1 MSLENPFHT
10 SANQEKDD
18 SAKEKFIRALDTV
31 LEQMQDQGAM
41 SAEQVAD
48 KRQAAQLIEEGFSE
62 NPQHDAETF
71 AHAGV
76 SDEKTLIG
84 LFEKHQGNQ

>member
-1 MSLENPFHT
+1 MSIENPFRT
-10 SANQEKDD
+10 SANQEKGG
-18 SAKEKFIRALDTV
+18 SAKEKFVSALDTV
-31 LEQMQDQGAM
+31 LEQMQAQGVI

-62 NPQHDAETF
+62 NPQHDAEVF
-71 AHAGV
+71 AHAGI

-84 LFEKHQGNQ
+84 LFEKNQGNP